1 MTGSVP
7 DVRDHLA
14 EADLA
19 VAPLRVARGL
29 QNKVLE
35 AMAMAL
41 PVVAT
46 TAVFEGLDAPGDVGI
61 EVADDPAD
69 FASRVI
75 TLLREE
81 NRRIEAGR
89 RARAYVEGRH
99 RWADHGASLEALL
112 EGLVASRT
120 RPGQGPVPGKR
131 YHEERPPD
139 PARPDPGVERGP
151 ALMCGIAGIVELK
164 SGSPERAALER
175 MAALLSHRGPDD
187 QGIAVLGE
195 AGLAH
200 RRLSIIDLS
209 GGHQPMQGEGGAS
222 LLFNGE
228 IYNFLE
234 IRAEL
239 EAAGHV
245 FTTRS
250 DSEVLL
256 KAYAVW
262 GTDCVARLNG
272 MFAFAIWDAPRRRL
286 FAARDRLEKAS
297 TTRTRRSGSSSDR
310 SSRRSSRRRACRA
323 KSIPRRSTSSSRATP
338 WGSAH
343 DPPRSREAS
352 TRPLAHARRGR
363 LDVRRYWRP
372 AFRPD
377 DPRAAKRSTP
387 RSWSRSSAR
396 PCAAGSSATF
406 RSGRSSR
413 GRRFERGRGDD
424 GRRGR
429 AGREA
434 FTVGFDEAGYS
445 EVEDARGGA
454 PSRDRS
460 PRGDGPAGRDRD
472 PPGPGMALRRA
483 VRRLL
488 DDPDLVRLPHGAPP
502 RDRRPLG
509 RRRDGSSRG
518 TPAIEGRSRTGV
530 STGSPK
536 RCGAGC
542 WPPSR
547 KRFRWARRRGTA
559 STRRRTTPH

>member
-1 MTGSVP
+1 MP

-61 EVADDPAD
+61 EVADDLAD

-120 RPGQGPVPGKR
+120 RPGQGPVPRKR

-209 GGHQPMQGEGGAS
+209 GGHQPMQGEGAP
-222 LLFNGE
+222 
-228 IYNFLE
+228 
-234 IRAEL
+234 
-239 EAAGHV
+239 
-245 FTTRS
+245 TRS
-250 DSEVLL
+250 SST
-256 KAYAVW
+256 
-262 GTDCVARLNG
+262 GR
-272 MFAFAIWDAPRRRL
+272 
-286 FAARDRLEKAS
+286 S
-297 TTRTRRSGSSSDR
+297 TTSWRSAPSWRPPGT
-310 SSRRSSRRRACRA
+310 SSRRAPTARSSSRRT
-323 KSIPRRSTSSSRATP
+323 RSGERIASRA
-338 WGSAH
+338 
-343 DPPRSREAS
+343 
-352 TRPLAHARRGR
+352 
-363 LDVRRYWRP
+363 
-372 AFRPD
+372 
-377 DPRAAKRSTP
+377 
-387 RSWSRSSAR
+387 
-396 PCAAGSSATF
+396 
-406 RSGRSSR
+406 
-413 GRRFERGRGDD
+413 
-424 GRRGR
+424 
-429 AGREA
+429 
-434 FTVGFDEAGYS
+434 
-445 EVEDARGGA
+445 
-454 PSRDRS
+454 
-460 PRGDGPAGRDRD
+460 
-472 PPGPGMALRRA
+472 
-483 VRRLL
+483 
-488 DDPDLVRLPHGAPP
+488 
-502 RDRRPLG
+502 
-509 RRRDGSSRG
+509 
-518 TPAIEGRSRTGV
+518 
-530 STGSPK
+530 
-536 RCGAGC
+536 
-542 WPPSR
+542 
-547 KRFRWARRRGTA
+547 
-559 STRRRTTPH
+559 